1 MSDAILIFT
10 FSPIQPFIT
19 EARRAA
25 DLYVGSHILIDLA
38 EAAAD
43 AISSSGGD
51 LIYPTTPN
59 QLDADAL
66 NKPVARR
73 EDAPNKL
80 VARVPFLSARTIAE
94 NAQAALLERWNQIAK
109 TAREELAGKETWPDD
124 IWRKIWERQ
133 TAHLWEIYW
142 AAAKVPESGQGAY
155 KHAYD
160 EASRA
165 LDASK
170 RSRTFAASDEPGRKD
185 TLSGR
190 REALH
195 TAGQDAAAYWK
206 AVSAQPQV
214 TAAKLRPGGVE
225 RLDAIGA
232 VKRFCDLAKRSFPS
246 TSTVASWDFLQRARP
261 HLKLYGL
268 AMQVLVG
275 KRLFSVCEKDPDWP
289 YDGDLLYLEGL
300 TPARLKD
307 SYGLEVAE
315 THPDLKAAQ
324 RVLREIYE
332 QAGCRPAL
340 YYGIIMLDGDNMGQH
355 VSRCLDTPDPAAEH
369 RALSRRL
376 ADFAAQVRPLVM
388 ASTDGLDA
396 LVYNGGDDVLALAP
410 LISALTTGQKLAK
423 AFQSSVAGGTA
434 SAGIAIVHHTYPLGA
449 ALRAAREAERQAK
462 LVPGKAAVC
471 VRVLKRS
478 GDMAEMRSSWAALD
492 EMAAKLVR
500 YFVGD
505 EQGEFLSS
513 KFAYDV
519 AQAAYA
525 LPEADDKWEAEV
537 KRLIL
542 RHRNT
547 KRLARQEAEK
557 WARELAGELRAWATT
572 LPEGP
577 ADLGRWLIFA
587 RFLAQ
592 RGGE

>member
-25 DLYVGSHILIDLA
+25 DLYVGSHILVDLA

-51 LIYPTTPN
+51 LIYPTTPD
-59 QLDADAL
+59 QLEADAL

-94 NAQAALLERWNQIAK
+94 NAQTALLERWNQIAK

-142 AAAKVPESGQGAY
+142 AAARVPESGQEAY
-155 KHAYD
+155 KHAYN

-170 RSRTFAASDEPGRKD
+170 RSRAFAASDEPGRKD

-195 TAGQDAAAYWK
+195 TAGQDAASYWK
-206 AVSAQPQV
+206 AVSAQPHV

-232 VKRFCDLAKRSFPS
+232 VKRFCSLAQRPFPS
-246 TSTVASWDFLQRARP
+246 TSTVASWDFLQQARP

-268 AMQVLVG
+268 AVQVLVG
-275 KRLFSVCEKDPDWP
+275 SKLFRVREDADWP

-315 THPDLKAAQ
+315 SDPDLKAAQ
-324 RVLREIYE
+324 RLLRETYD

-355 VSRCLDTPDPAAEH
+355 VSHCLDRPDPAEAH
-369 RALSRRL
+369 RALSRTL
-376 ADFAAQVRPLVM
+376 ADFAAQVRPLVK

-410 LISALTTGQKLAK
+410 LVSALTTGQKLAGT
-423 AFQSSVAGGTA
+423 FQSIVADGTA

-449 ALRAAREAERQAK
+449 ALRAAREAEKQAK

-478 GDMAEMRSSWAALD
+478 GDTAEMRSSWAALD
-492 EMAAKLVR
+492 EIGAKLVR
-500 YFVGD
+500 YFIGD

-542 RHRNT
+542 RHRNP

-557 WARELAGELRAWATT
+557 WARELAGELCTWAMA